1 MLHLLKYGCHT
12 SLNLCNMAAQ
22 CSITANPRGTG
33 TKSEK
38 AFGATG
44 HCPMDKEAK
53 LHGFDKEWYNILVA
67 SIEKSVKSNFQ
78 LRFCDSAILT
88 LPLHLSVSTSFL
100 YIIVQSA
107 SYDLRRLSSLI

>member
-1 MLHLLKYGCHT
+1 
-12 SLNLCNMAAQ
+12 MAAQ

-53 LHGFDKEWYNILVA
+53 LQGFDKEWYNILVA

-78 LRFCDSAILT
+78 LQ
-88 LPLHLSVSTSFL
+88 
-100 YIIVQSA
+100 QSE
-107 SYDLRRLSSLI
+107 DLVLINMMLQK